1 MNKKTWIIIVLLA
14 ITITACS
21 QPATQPVIQ
30 PDIQATISAGID
42 QTQTAQKAVEPTSAP
57 AIASTNTP
65 IPTEPEPT
73 KTPEQEE
80 VLALAKN
87 WVATYEENGI
97 KIEVARILIV
107 DKNDKNIK
115 GIFAK
120 EENYADKITYVEYLF
135 RITNNTGKTA
145 KLYYTNII
153 ASVNGE
159 QANFGDFYNTQLS
172 GDNLFDDILPG
183 SVLIGGNW
191 TGIKRTAWNE
201 VNTILISIPA
211 IRDSDYQKITKEILL
226 TIEVKD
232 WTYEPIPD
240 ELR

>member
-21 QPATQPVIQ
+21 QPAIQPVIQ

-120 EENYADKITYVEYLF
+120 EENYADKITYV
-135 RITNNTGKTA
+135 
-145 KLYYTNII
+145 
-153 ASVNGE
+153 
-159 QANFGDFYNTQLS
+159 
-172 GDNLFDDILPG
+172 
-183 SVLIGGNW
+183 
-191 TGIKRTAWNE
+191 
-201 VNTILISIPA
+201 
-211 IRDSDYQKITKEILL
+211 
-226 TIEVKD
+226 
-232 WTYEPIPD
+232 
-240 ELR
+240 